1 MLWRMAKLSRDS
13 FSCPVCG
20 EDVPGGAKSCP
31 ECGACERSGWSADA
45 DYDGLDLPGDD
56 DFDYVKVVGAEFG
69 VGTKKTGPKKL
80 WLVATVLVL
89 LGLLWS
95 FVGGC
100 FRG

>member
-1 MLWRMAKLSRDS
+1 MLRRMAKLSRDS

-31 ECGACERSGWSADA
+31 ECGACERSGWSGDA
-45 DYDGLDLPGDD
+45 DHDGLDLPGGDE
-56 DFDYVKVVGAEFG
+56 FDYEKFVGEEFG
-69 VGTKKTGPKKL
+69 TRPKKSGAQKL
-80 WLVATVLVL
+80 WFVVTMLVL
-89 LGLLWS
+89 LALAWS